1 MVRGVFFSK
10 AAASDQEE
18 APAGAPGQAAAAQ
31 FNATLRT
38 TFPANQTGADTPRG
52 RRTRR
57 GHTLAPTHPASAP
70 VSPCGSESECI
81 DEGHRPESSRSAGT
95 FRGRRRGDAEDDPSG
110 LTTNQ
115 PATKEEDRHDAMLM
129 SLQIK
134 VEVERQMHSLS
145 MAHFAW
151 WNFWSL
157 FFPSAVLT
165 MASGVL
171 AFLSTSDVTEEDN
184 RTRLVVCVGCLA
196 LVATFLQTLNDLLK
210 YGSRADM
217 HSSAVLDLKGI
228 YDALDF
234 MQISRIGSTDHHAN
248 VAVYHKIYSQVQQGC
263 KSTIPLCVT
272 QTYNTIETRL
282 ANELPNNV
290 NLKCKIHSLN
300 DDLQLAL
307 TVWNEVYCA
316 IAAYWLFPIFLP
328 DPDRTMTLVLKR
340 VEHAIDKETL
350 PAAPYPTGLGRTWYY
365 YTHPSERTKLIPA
378 NAV

>member
-228 YDALDF
+228 YDALD
-234 MQISRIGSTDHHAN
+234 
-248 VAVYHKIYSQVQQGC
+248 
-263 KSTIPLCVT
+263 
-272 QTYNTIETRL
+272 
-282 ANELPNNV
+282 
-290 NLKCKIHSLN
+290 
-300 DDLQLAL
+300 
-307 TVWNEVYCA
+307 
-316 IAAYWLFPIFLP
+316 
-328 DPDRTMTLVLKR
+328 
-340 VEHAIDKETL
+340 
-350 PAAPYPTGLGRTWYY
+350 
-365 YTHPSERTKLIPA
+365 
-378 NAV
+378 